1 MHYALLMVEGGYE
14 TFHRFCHLNSWLKQY
29 LGERVPSPT
38 GSLSV
43 FLVLELGWLRIQPPN
58 TNKICPQKS
67 NYLPS
72 VTHLKKP
79 HPMSQN
85 VKNMRQWNNCLF
97 FTLRTM
103 TYILQL
109 VGTFLSTSCE
119 GAIIALNDK
128 TLPKAQRTQG
138 WSFAYQSNKFLHK
151 SWSNS
156 KIQNLNQTLN

>member
-14 TFHRFCHLNSWLKQY
+14 TFHRVCHFNSWLKQY
-29 LGERVPSPT
+29 LGERGPSST

-58 TNKICPQKS
+58 ANRICPQRS
-67 NYLPS
+67 NSLPS
-72 VTHLKKP
+72 VSHEKKP

-109 VGTFLSTSCE
+109 VETFLSLSCE
-119 GAIIALNDK
+119 GASIGFNDK
-128 TLPKAQRTQG
+128 NLWPGQLTKPLLLLT
-138 WSFAYQSNKFLHK
+138 SNCFSMSADQHFCARPLA
-151 SWSNS
+151 S
-156 KIQNLNQTLN
+156 